1 MTSKINFVDPH
12 ITSIEKKNLK
22 NAIDSGWVSHGPF
35 VEKFEKKFSKIIKS
49 NYSISVNNG
58 TNAILLI
65 LIYLAFKKG
74 DEVIVPSFCYISP
87 IHMLKILGLV
97 PVPVDIK
104 LEDLQINEDQI
115 EQKINKKTK
124 AILLIHN
131 YGNVCDLKKIEKI
144 AKKHS
149 LFIIEDISEVLLS
162 KNGKNFLGS
171 CNLLNKEKH
180 ISYASLH
187 ASKTLFSGEG
197 GVIFTN
203 SKKISSKLK
212 VLRNHGQKNNIAYF
226 YDFIGGNFRLSNLLA
241 SIGYSQLLR
250 LKDIIK
256 KKKSLDSQY
265 TKKLSE
271 NENFSLMKTAKNFNA
286 IKWGFPIILKRQVDK
301 VKLMRIL
308 NKKSLLCRP
317 GFYGLNQLKYLKIF
331 NHKNTKKLDFKRS
344 IEANRNVIILPM
356 HTKIT
361 RNQIF
366 EICDKINFYFSKK

>member
-250 LKDIIK
+250 SKDIIK
-256 KKKSLDSQY
+256 KKKY
-265 TKKLSE
+265 
-271 NENFSLMKTAKNFNA
+271 
-286 IKWGFPIILKRQVDK
+286 
-301 VKLMRIL
+301 
-308 NKKSLLCRP
+308 
-317 GFYGLNQLKYLKIF
+317 
-331 NHKNTKKLDFKRS
+331 
-344 IEANRNVIILPM
+344 
-356 HTKIT
+356 
-361 RNQIF
+361 
-366 EICDKINFYFSKK
+366 